1 MPERP
6 SADEDLPLIRPA
18 IEEARRVA
26 LDRVSELERWIHK
39 ARDHATTSTLY
50 ELRRISKSSRK
61 WRASPL
67 NRSFVSFESLACC
80 AMLDTGLRT
89 SGRTR
94 SANSGSETETNRR
107 VQRAFWTAPCVLL
120 VSRV

>member
-50 ELRRISKSSRK
+50 ELETDFQVIEKMAGISAEQVLRVI
-61 WRASPL
+61 R
-67 NRSFVSFESLACC
+67 ES
-80 AMLDTGLRT
+80 GLLRDA
-89 SGRTR
+89 GHRPE
-94 SANSGSETETNRR
+94 N
-107 VQRAFWTAPCVLL
+107 QRPDEVGQQ
-120 VSRV
+120 RERDRDRDRDRDI